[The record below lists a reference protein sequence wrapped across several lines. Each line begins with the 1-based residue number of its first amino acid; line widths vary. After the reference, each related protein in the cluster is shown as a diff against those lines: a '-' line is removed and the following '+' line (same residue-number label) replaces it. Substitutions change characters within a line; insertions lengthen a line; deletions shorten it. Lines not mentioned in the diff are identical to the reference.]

1 MLLGRLQS
9 VIFSWPSLSDMSE
22 IKLDT
27 LVLRVTTHQLAP
39 TRCPLWVL
47 EIQHPKLGIVNRDL
61 GSGSPNT
68 AKGPGKTELDTIAE
82 MELLLIIIINQ
93 CLSFS
98 PMIYK

>member
-1 MLLGRLQS
+1 MQIVCCLVGYKVRYFHGQVS
-9 VIFSWPSLSDMSE
+9 VNYDISDMSE

-27 LVLRVTTHQLAP
+27 LVLRVAVHQLAP

-68 AKGPGKTELDTIAE
+68 SKGPGKIELDIIAE
-82 MELLLIIIINQ
+82 MVLLLIIIINQ
-93 CLSFS
+93 G
-98 PMIYK
+98 